1 MLERIIQE
9 IKEKLDIV
17 EFIGNYVELK
27 KVGSYYRGLCPFHQ
41 EKNPSFFVSPSRQ
54 MFKCFGCGA
63 AGDVV
68 TFYMRIEGLEFK
80 EAINRLAE
88 KLGIDI
94 KSSSEETVDLSEIKK
109 ILEINKI
116 AMNYYKRNLR
126 QKEEVIKYLKN
137 RGLKENTIEFFDIGY
152 AEEGSHLRDYLFN
165 LGYSLNEIM
174 ESGLLNER
182 KEDKFQSRI
191 IFPLIDHKKRIVGFT
206 GRLFVEKE
214 NAPKYL
220 NSPETKIFK
229 KNNFI
234 YGLVYSLENI
244 EAKNEAIITEGQF
257 DLILAYQEGLK
268 NIVAVSG
275 SSLTENQL
283 KILKRYCKKIIFA
296 FDNDLAGFKASVR
309 AGLMA
314 LKEGFEI
321 YKLKFG
327 PYKDLAE
334 FFENNE
340 KVDDLQ
346 KIDFIEYLLE
356 IIQND
361 YDLDILDKKREAIL
375 LVLPFIKFLDNI
387 KRAYYISKLSE
398 IVKIRESFLIEE
410 LDKIDSPYLLAP
422 YEERVEINFDRLSNL
437 IERFASISIVL
448 NKKEFIEDLKNQL
461 DFEFRDMID
470 EILNNE
476 ENLEILKARG
486 DYENLLHE
494 DLFKELEFIKKEI
507 MKEYYKRKIKFYQ
520 QLLNS
525 KGFDNL
531 EDILKSVKFYTE
543 RLKELE
549 KNA

>member
-1 MLERIIQE
+1 MTEKIIQE
-9 IKEKLDIV
+9 IKEKIDIV
-17 EFIGNYVELK
+17 EFIGNYVELR

-41 EKNPSFFVSPSRQ
+41 EKNPSFFVSPSKQ

-63 AGDVV
+63 AGDVI

-80 EAINRLAE
+80 EALNRLAE
-88 KLGIDI
+88 KLGIDTS
-94 KSSSEETVDLSEIKK
+94 KSSEESVDIKEIKK
-109 ILEINKI
+109 LLEINKI
-116 AMNYYKRNLR
+116 AMNYYKKNLN
-126 QKEEVIKYLKN
+126 QNVDVLKYLKN
-137 RGLKENTIEFFDIGY
+137 RGLKDFTIDFFDLGY
-152 AEEGSHLRDYLFN
+152 ADEGSHLRDYLFT
-165 LGYSLNEIM
+165 LGYSLEEIM

-182 KEDKFQSRI
+182 KEDKFQGRI

-206 GRLFVEKE
+206 GRLFLEKE

-244 EAKNEAIITEGQF
+244 EAKNEAIVVEGQF

-283 KILKRYCKKIIFA
+283 KILKRYCKKIVLA
-296 FDNDLAGFKASVR
+296 FDNDLAGFKASIK

-321 YKLKFG
+321 YKLNFG
-327 PYKDLAE
+327 NYKDLAE
-334 FFENNE
+334 FFENNNKLE
-340 KVDDLQ
+340 NLQ

-356 IIQND
+356 IIKNN
-361 YDLDILDKKREAIL
+361 YDLENLEKKREAIL

-398 IVKIRESFLIEE
+398 IVKIKENFLIEE
-410 LDKIDSPYLLAP
+410 LDKIESPYLLTP
-422 YEERVEINFDRLSNL
+422 YEEKIEINFDRLNNL
-437 IERFASISIVL
+437 IERYSAISIVL
-448 NKKEFIEDLKNQL
+448 NREELIEDLKNQL
-461 DFEFRDMID
+461 DFEFRTMID

-494 DLFKELEFIKKEI
+494 DLAKELNFIKKEI
-507 MKEYYKRKIKFYQ
+507 MKEYYKRKIRFYQ

-525 KGFDNL
+525 QNFDNL
-531 EDILKSVKFYTE
+531 EKILKSVKFYTE